1 QENVV
6 EGAGVRHHLHPVGWA
21 VIHDTAT
28 PYKRR
33 ISLGF
38 NCVSNTLMQKFDA
51 PKWDTSHAANR
62 PHGWDFKISR

>member
-1 QENVV
+1 M
-6 EGAGVRHHLHPVGWA
+6 
-21 VIHDTAT
+21 IHDTAT

-38 NCVSNTLMQKFDA
+38 NCVSNTLMQKFGA
-51 PKWDTSHAANR
+51 PEWDTNHAANR